1 MAQTETQQER
11 AEDLIATFE
20 MLGDW
25 EERYG
30 YLMDLGRKLPP
41 MDEAEK
47 IEANRVQG
55 CQSQVWVTPKPQT
68 ENGQTIFDFA
78 ADSDSAIVKGLIAI
92 LRTVYAGETADAIVG
107 FDIEDYL
114 RQLDLEDN
122 LSMNRRNGLMGMITR
137 IKTLALQTS
146 EKHRQ

>member
-1 MAQTETQQER
+1 
-11 AEDLIATFE
+11 
-20 MLGDW
+20 
-25 EERYG
+25 
-30 YLMDLGRKLPP
+30 
-41 MDEAEK
+41 
-47 IEANRVQG
+47 
-55 CQSQVWVTPKPQT
+55 
-68 ENGQTIFDFA
+68 
-78 ADSDSAIVKGLIAI
+78 